1 MTVAE
6 AQPVAQPRYH
16 LEPEIISSPPVAL
29 DQMVTGSRD
38 IGPTAVT
45 VAEAQPVA
53 QPRYRLEPEIISS
66 PPVTLDQQ
74 AAPLTW
80 DTDVNQIYPLVPKNV
95 ERENILW

>member
-1 MTVAE
+1 
-6 AQPVAQPRYH
+6 
-16 LEPEIISSPPVAL
+16 
-29 DQMVTGSRD
+29 MVTGSRD

-53 QPRYRLEPEIISS
+53 QPRYHLEPEIISS

-80 DTDVNQIYPLVPKNV
+80 DTDANQIYPLVPKNV